1 MIFESCTEI
10 RSDMFD
16 YLENLC
22 TPEKA
27 RCVRYHLR
35 YCVACRED
43 FDRAQTVQTDLRTL
57 SRSRVSPDVALKL
70 RVLLSQELH
79 RNLLG
84 RLWVRLE
91 NALQPLLLPASAGV
105 LTAIIFFGLIMGA
118 QFVPETNAP
127 DVPLQISTP
136 PRLRA
141 LGPNNL
147 DAGDQ
152 AVVVVTRVNAEGRVM
167 GYKVLSGQHS
177 PELLRRL
184 DLMMYFSL
192 FQPATMFGR
201 PTDGQVVLSLRQITV
216 RG

>member
-1 MIFESCTEI
+1 MIFESCIEI
-10 RSDMFD
+10 RHDFFD
-16 YLENLC
+16 YLENAC
-22 TPEKA
+22 APERV
-27 RCVRYHLR
+27 RCVRFHLN
-35 YCVACRED
+35 YCAACRKE
-43 FDRAQTVQTDLRTL
+43 FDRAQAVRADLHTL
-57 SRSRVSPDVALKL
+57 PRRRVPPELALRL

-84 RLWVRLE
+84 RLGVRFE
-91 NALQPLLLPASAGV
+91 NALRPLLLPASAGV
-105 LTAIIFFGLIMGA
+105 LTAIIFFGLIMGGPVV
-118 QFVPETNAP
+118 QETNAP

-136 PRLRA
+136 PRVRA

-152 AVVVVTRVNAEGRVM
+152 AVVVVTQVNAEGRVM
-167 GYKVLSGQHS
+167 GYKVLSGQRS